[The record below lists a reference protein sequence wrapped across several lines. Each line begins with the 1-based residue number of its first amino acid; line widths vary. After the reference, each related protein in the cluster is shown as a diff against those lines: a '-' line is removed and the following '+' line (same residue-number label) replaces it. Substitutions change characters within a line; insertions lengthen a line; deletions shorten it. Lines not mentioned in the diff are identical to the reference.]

1 MIKLS
6 ELTHLDLSGAFHKEG
21 MGNFG
26 WLLSLPKL
34 LSVTLHNIQG
44 MDNDWGRIVDVILVL
59 IIPRCGG
66 LLAVA
71 LSTEAVTPRGR
82 VSMQ

>member
-1 MIKLS
+1 MMKHP

-44 MDNDWGRIVDVILVL
+44 MDCSIVLVVIVTIL
-59 IIPRCGG
+59 PRC
-66 LLAVA
+66 
-71 LSTEAVTPRGR
+71 
-82 VSMQ
+82 

>member
-1 MIKLS
+1 MLMIIKLS

-44 MDNDWGRIVDVILVL
+44 MDMDWVRIVFIIVVL
-59 IIPRCGG
+59 IIHRC
-66 LLAVA
+66 
-71 LSTEAVTPRGR
+71 
-82 VSMQ
+82 